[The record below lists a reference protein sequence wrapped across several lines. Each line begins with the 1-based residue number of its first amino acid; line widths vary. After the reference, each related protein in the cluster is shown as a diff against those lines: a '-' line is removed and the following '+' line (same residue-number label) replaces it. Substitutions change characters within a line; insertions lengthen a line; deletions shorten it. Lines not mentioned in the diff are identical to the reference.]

1 MHVLI
6 TQHVFLLWEQLLRDS
21 VHLILIVILQFTKA
35 NVFHRSFINV
45 IVKLHPSSVTELSPA

>member
-21 VHLILIVILQFTKA
+21 VHLIFKRLSFFSLQKQMY
-35 NVFHRSFINV
+35 S
-45 IVKLHPSSVTELSPA
+45 TEAS